1 MVNPTPRR
9 RLPARDPSSV
19 VEPFPEDRPNSCG
32 AEVEARLKQAEA
44 AFEQAKAWHRLA
56 DVAEQALA
64 EFKPAVDVVTDLSA
78 RFAALCKW
86 LRGKWPWIG
95 MAAVM
100 VLGRTVNMAPEELPK
115 LIEAVANLY
124 KVVVGP

>member
-1 MVNPTPRR
+1 MVSPTPSRR
-9 RLPARDPSSV
+9 ASARERATV
-19 VEPFPEDRPNSCG
+19 VEPFPDDRLNGCPDV
-32 AEVEARLKQAEA
+32 AARLKQADA
-44 AFEQAKAWHRLA
+44 AFEQARAWHRLA

-100 VLGRTVNMAPEELPK
+100 VLGRTVNMAPDELPK